1 MKNEILTSF
10 INTCKQYP
18 GNSNSLHKLGVDAKR
33 LEDAASKQILSVLSL
48 NNKEVV
54 YTSGQCESNNLVIY
68 GLVNNHHKNK
78 IIVIGNN
85 SSIEEILRAYK
96 QLEIVNIPIIDGIM
110 IEDELKKV
118 IDKNTLLITTCY
130 FDDLDAVLKVAKNNN
145 IYLHID
151 ISNMDNVKKCDGA
164 QLITV
169 CYNELLGIGALIKD
183 KNINLIPLIHGGKST
198 TIYRSGTPALPLIV
212 AFSKLVKLKHKK

>member
-33 LEDAASKQILSVLSL
+33 LEDAASKQILSVLEL
-48 NNKEVV
+48 NHKEVV
-54 YTSGQCESNNLVIY
+54 YTSGQCEANNLVIY

-85 SSIEEILRAYK
+85 SSMEEILKAYK
-96 QLEIVNIPIIDGIM
+96 YLEIVNIPIVDGISL
-110 IEDELKKV
+110 EDELEKA
-118 IDKNTLLITTCY
+118 IDKNTLLITMRY
-130 FDDLDAVLKVAKNNN
+130 SDDLDAVLNVAKDSN
-145 IYLHID
+145 IYVHID
-151 ISNMDNVKKCDGA
+151 ISDMDNIKKCDGVS
-164 QLITV
+164 LITV
-169 CYNELLGIGALIKD
+169 GFNELLGIGALIKN

-212 AFSKLVKLKHKK
+212 AFSKLVKLKYKK